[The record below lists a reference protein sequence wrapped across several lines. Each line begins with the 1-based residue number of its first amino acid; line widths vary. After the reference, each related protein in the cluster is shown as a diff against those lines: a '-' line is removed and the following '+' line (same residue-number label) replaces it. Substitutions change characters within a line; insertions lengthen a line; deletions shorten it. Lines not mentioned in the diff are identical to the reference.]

1 MVVKEEAEMSDAVKN
16 YPKVR
21 WNLVGMRPL
30 QVGLVLSV
38 VATSLIG
45 ILSNP
50 LINLAHDSV
59 ISTPILQASANNIHV
74 SQTEALVLSID

>member
-1 MVVKEEAEMSDAVKN
+1 MMVVKEEAEMSDAVKN

-38 VATSLIG
+38 VATS
-45 ILSNP
+45 
-50 LINLAHDSV
+50 
-59 ISTPILQASANNIHV
+59 
-74 SQTEALVLSID
+74 